1 MKGIPEFFRADSAK
15 GAWHGDGVTFPDAIA
30 NDHVAV
36 LNACELNYEVGTI
49 PYKNAITGEDVDD
62 YGIYNLQSGNH
73 FGTCKKGYQPLS
85 NLKVLETLHDIMTDQ
100 NIGID
105 SIIHWPKEGFIA
117 ANYKLME
124 YDVVKGDPS
133 IAFVQVVNGNNG
145 STLLTYL
152 QSHVR
157 MVCENTVTHA
167 MTSANAMLAFKHTL
181 NVETRLLEAGEIIK
195 AMANETWS
203 YVDRLKFLSGN
214 NLSGSQ
220 VNNILDNL
228 FGPEKVL
235 KSGEAKNNAR
245 TKVLQLFE
253 ENDGKNGIS
262 GIRGTA
268 YNLFNAITQYTTHA
282 SPVSIHGK
290 YDPKDRIKLEYS
302 QRMLKTI
309 KAGETPHIE
318 KFWREIQAIM

>member
-1 MKGIPEFFRADSAK
+1 MKGIPDFFRADSAK
-15 GAWHGDGVTFPDAIA
+15 GAWHGDGVAFPDAIA
-30 NDHVAV
+30 NDHEAV
-36 LNACELNYEVGTI
+36 LNECGLNYEVGTM

-203 YVDRLKFLSGN
+203 YVDRLKLLSGK

-220 VNNILDNL
+220 VNTILDNL

-262 GIRGTA
+262 GIRGKA
-268 YNLFNAITQYTTHA
+268 YNLFNAITEYTTHA

-318 KFWREIQAIM
+318 KFWKEIQAIM

>member
-1 MKGIPEFFRADSAK
+1 MKGIPQFFRAENAK

-85 NLKVLETLHDIMTDQ
+85 NSKVLETLHDIMTDQ

-167 MTSANAMLAFKHTL
+167 MNSANAMLAFKHTMH
-181 NVETRLLEAGEIIK
+181 VENRLMEAVNLIK
-195 AMANETWS
+195 AMVNETMS
-203 YVDRLKFLSGN
+203 YADRLKLLSGK
-214 NLSGSQ
+214 NLSVSQ
-220 VNNILDNL
+220 VNTILDNL
-228 FGPEKVL
+228 FGTEKVL
-235 KSGEAKNNAR
+235 KSGDVKNNAR
-245 TKVLQLFE
+245 SKVLQLFE

-268 YNLFNAITQYTTHA
+268 YNLFNAITEYTTHA

-290 YDPKDRIKLEYS
+290 YDPKDRTELEYS
-302 QRMLKTI
+302 QRALKTI
-309 KAGETPHIE
+309 KTGETPYIGQ
-318 KFWREIQAIM
+318 FWKEIQGVM

>member
-1 MKGIPEFFRADSAK
+1 MKRTPQFFRANSAK
-15 GAWHGDGVTFPDAIA
+15 GAWHGDGTTFPDAIA
-30 NDHVAV
+30 NDHEAV
-36 LNACELNYEVGTI
+36 LNACGLNYDVVTL
-49 PYKNAITGEDVDD
+49 PYKNPFTGEPVED
-62 YGIYNLQSGNH
+62 YGIYNSENGNH

-85 NLKVLETLHDIMTDQ
+85 NFKVLETLHDIMAGQ

-105 SIIHWPKEGFIA
+105 SIIHWPKDGYIA

-124 YDVVKGDPS
+124 YDVVKSDPS
-133 IAFVQVVNGNNG
+133 IAYVQVVNGNNG

-167 MTSANAMLAFKHTL
+167 MASANAMLAFKHTM

-203 YVDRLKFLSGN
+203 YVDRLKFLSGK
-214 NLSGSQ
+214 NLSREK
-220 VNNILDNL
+220 VNTILDNL

-235 KSGEAKNNAR
+235 KSGDVKNNAR

-268 YNLFNAITQYTTHA
+268 YNLFNAITEYTTHA

-290 YDPKDRIKLEYS
+290 YDPKDRTELEYS
-302 QRMLKTI
+302 QRALKTI
-309 KAGETPHIE
+309 KAGETPYIGQ
-318 KFWREIQAIM
+318 FWKEIQGVM